1 MDLSTRLKIADD
13 VTFQSLGKGLET
25 VILSLNSGVLYSCN
39 DTTAAFL
46 SAIDEQLSLAQIIDK
61 LFDKLDVSRAKLT
74 LDIHTIANKLLAEK
88 LIKEVVAD

>member
-13 VTFQSLGKGLET
+13 VTFQSLGQGVET

-39 DTTAAFL
+39 DTTAAFI

-61 LFDKLDVSRAKLT
+61 LFDKFDVSRAKLT
-74 LDIHTIANKLLAEK
+74 LDIHTIANKLLDEK
-88 LIKEVVAD
+88 LIKEVVVD